1 MKLFIEK
8 LYEINIYG
16 DIDINIKDYVEWLDS
31 EKPSRYNLQEYI
43 EEELEL
49 DKNLLI
55 EVFNVDLDYSIDKW
69 NSILFPGV
77 RQYKEI
83 LDEAEKLQNELKAEN
98 QTLE

>member
-1 MKLFIEK
+1 MKLGVEK
-8 LYEINIYG
+8 SYEIKVYG

-31 EKPSRYNLQEYI
+31 EEPSRYNLREYI

-49 DKNLLI
+49 NKNLLV
-55 EVFNVDLDYSIDKW
+55 EVFNVDLDYSIDEW
-69 NSILFPGV
+69 GSISFPGV
-77 RQYKEI
+77 CQYKEI